1 MDRKQLIGFVLIG
14 VLLMMM
20 QMVNQEPEVPEQT
33 TTEQISGTDP
43 TSSGTSGSQVA
54 GSGELA
60 ATSSAPIK
68 VAESNP
74 TVKAS
79 FPNSESPESFTTLEN
94 DKVILT
100 FSNKGGRIY
109 RAEIKDFKT
118 ADGEPVV
125 ILDGPEN
132 RFNYELNINN
142 LPFSSQD
149 MSFSIA
155 EQTNNKI
162 VYRLTNS
169 DGAYMEQNYTLKPD
183 DDYMVDYDFKMVGF
197 ENALPHGTILR
208 LDWQHD
214 LIQQEKH
221 TKNER
226 DKSSIYYS
234 EVEEIEYLNEM
245 SDDLEEETN
254 VSGLDWV
261 AFKQQF
267 FNYTLLSQ
275 KQFKA
280 HRLSAV
286 APTSE
291 EDETLKTLRAD
302 IGINYERTSEFVYP
316 FQLYIGPNHYKTLK
330 AKEVGLDRIV
340 YLGWGIFRWVNKG
353 VIIPIFNVL
362 NKYIG
367 SYGLIILILTLL
379 IKTALFP
386 LTRKSYMSFAKMN
399 VLKPEIEEL
408 KEKFGKEPQRLQQ
421 EQMKLYGKAGVNP
434 IGGCLPQL
442 LQFPILIAMYNFFPS
457 ALELRQQGF
466 LWATD
471 LSTYDSIAS
480 LPFEIPFYGSHVSLF
495 TLLSAA
501 SSLAFMKINASMTPS
516 TGAAASQ
523 MKIMQY
529 VMPVFLVFIFNS
541 FSAALTFYFFLSN
554 VISFVQQWVIKKFF
568 IDEDKIRAEMKAKQ
582 QKPSKKKGGFQKKLE
597 EMLKE
602 QEKKQK
608 ARQNQAGKG
617 NKKTRRK

>member
-1 MDRKQLIGFVLIG
+1 
-14 VLLMMM
+14 MM
-20 QMVNQEPEVPEQT
+20 QFFSTPKPEAPEQT
-33 TTEQISGTDP
+33 TTEQVEG
-43 TSSGTSGSQVA
+43 Q
-54 GSGELA
+54 
-60 ATSSAPIK
+60 ATSEVESQEAPIQ
-68 VAESNP
+68 NLP
-74 TVKAS
+74 TAPKTNDAIKKAYA
-79 FPNSESPESFTTLEN
+79 NSDSPESFTTLEN
-94 DKVILT
+94 DKVKLT

-118 ADGEPVV
+118 ALGDPVV
-125 ILDGPEN
+125 ILDGPNN
-132 RFNYELNINN
+132 RFNYQYSINN
-142 LPFSSQD
+142 LDFASQD

-155 EQTNNKI
+155 EQTENSI
-162 VYRLTNS
+162 AYRLSNS
-169 DGAYMEQNYTLKPD
+169 DGAYMEHHYTLKAN

-197 ENALPHGTILR
+197 ENSLPQGTILR
-208 LDWQHD
+208 LDWTTN
-214 LIQQEKH
+214 LIQQELH

-226 DKSSIYYS
+226 DKTSVYYS

-245 SDDLEEETN
+245 SDELEEETSI
-254 VSGLDWV
+254 SGLDWV
-261 AFKQQF
+261 SFKQQF
-267 FNYTLLSQ
+267 FNYTLLSDQ
-275 KQFKA
+275 QFKA

-286 APTSE
+286 APTN
-291 EDETLKTLRAD
+291 EDDPTLKTLSAD
-302 IGINYERTSEFVYP
+302 IGIDYNRTAEFVYP
-316 FQLYIGPNHYKTLK
+316 FQFYIGPNHYKTLQS
-330 AKEVGLDRIV
+330 KEVGLDRIV

-353 VIIPIFNVL
+353 VIIPIFNLL
-362 NKYIG
+362 NKGIA
-367 SYGLIILILTLL
+367 SYGLIILILTLI

-408 KEKFGKEPQRLQQ
+408 KEKYGKEPQRLQQ

-471 LSTYDSIAS
+471 LSTYDSIAN
-480 LPFEIPFYGSHVSLF
+480 LPFTIPFYGDHVSLF
-495 TLLSAA
+495 TLLSAV

-568 IDEDKIRAEMKAKQ
+568 IDEDKIRAEMKAKKA
-582 QKPSKKKGGFQKKLE
+582 KPAKKGGFQKKLE

-602 QEKKQK
+602 QEKKQR
-608 ARQNQAGKG
+608 ARQKSTGKT